1 MKREGFSI
9 ENLNSEQKK
18 AVLNT
23 DGPTIVLAGAGS
35 GKTRVLVS
43 KVLYLV
49 LEKNAKPENLL
60 MVTFTNKAAGEMLER
75 IKKVFLEN
83 NINTLP
89 TVGTFHLLCS
99 KILRRDGEFIGI
111 PINYLIYDEQDQL
124 DTVKEAFNLL
134 NLNQKEIKPRS
145 VLQTISQA
153 KNQMIDEASYAS
165 IARGFFQE
173 AVSRVYPLYQKLL
186 SDHNAVDFDDLLLK
200 TIKLLKENPE
210 ILSKYQDRFH
220 YVLVDE
226 YQDTNQAQYVL
237 SKLLGGK
244 YRNICIVGDFSQSIY
259 SFRGADFRNL
269 EKFKRDFPESKTFP
283 LSQNYRSTQ
292 KILDAAHSVVSKNT
306 THPILSLWTKNKEGE
321 EITIF
326 QANNEH
332 SEAEFIV
339 EVIREQQ
346 RKNPYFSLSDFAVLY
361 RINAQSRTLE
371 ETFLHNGIPYVL
383 VGGTRFY
390 ERREVKDVLAYLAY
404 ISNHKNSV
412 ALKRIGKLGKR
423 RLALFEDYVKGFDEK
438 GKIELQTIEIL
449 DEVLIKTNYLSFYD
463 ENDPEDK
470 SRLENIK
477 ELRSVAIEFPNLVQ
491 FLENVALVEQEY
503 MPDKPKGNEKKDAV
517 TLMTLHAA
525 KGLEFR
531 IVFLVGMEE
540 GLFPHSQSF
549 FDNNEIEEERR
560 LCYVGITRAR
570 EKLFLTF
577 AKSRLFF
584 GQIVANSISRFIYE
598 LPEDVLKNN
607 YIDRISDEPDFL

>member
-18 AVLNT
+18 AVLST

-99 KILRRDGEFIGI
+99 KILRRDGKLIGI
-111 PINYLIYDEQDQL
+111 PINYLIHDEQDQL

-153 KNQMIDEASYAS
+153 KNQMIDETSYAS
-165 IARGFFQE
+165 MARGFFQE
-173 AVSRVYPLYQKLL
+173 TVSRVYPLYQKLL
-186 SDHNAVDFDDLLLK
+186 FDHNAVDFDDLLLK